1 MIKYSLQC
9 PEGHRFDSWFAD
21 GAAYDKLVSAG
32 HVACAIC
39 GNTRVEKS
47 IMAPRIGTGDSTAP
61 SGSPDAGEATPAG
74 PLSQPLSPAE
84 QAIAA
89 LKKKVEE
96 TSDYVGGDFVK
107 EARAIHEGTAPSRA
121 IHGEAKLA
129 DAKKLLEEG
138 VPVAPLP
145 FTPQRKTN

>member
-1 MIKYSLQC
+1 M
-9 PEGHRFDSWFAD
+9 
-21 GAAYDKLVSAG
+21 
-32 HVACAIC
+32 
-39 GNTRVEKS
+39 
-47 IMAPRIGTGDSTAP
+47 
-61 SGSPDAGEATPAG
+61 
-74 PLSQPLSPAE
+74 
-84 QAIAA
+84 
-89 LKKKVEE
+89 
-96 TSDYVGGDFVK
+96 K